1 MAKKNSNIYSTSQLD
16 TLKRELNGVV
26 EYLQALD
33 ITKVKDDVDWK
44 VTAKGGMIPSIV
56 STEEEIIE
64 TVVGEIKKS
73 SGIISAIFEAEGTS
87 ELLQYQIDVT
97 VDKLNELQDHFFKI
111 NQINIV
117 HRRLEIPIGK
127 NKDGSPKIIS
137 VVAATKERQ
146 IKARSKI
153 TESIMRIIP
162 MIDTIKE
169 YKTVEA
175 RGNVEITEA
184 MRRFLK
190 RIGKNI

>member
-1 MAKKNSNIYSTSQLD
+1 MAKNNNIYSTSQLD

-26 EYLQALD
+26 EYLQSLD
-33 ITKVKDDVDWK
+33 LSKVKDDVDWK

-73 SGIISAIFEAEGTS
+73 GGIISAIFEAEGTS
-87 ELLQYQIDVT
+87 DLLQSQIEVT
-97 VDKLNELQDHFFKI
+97 VNKLNELQDHFFKI
-111 NQINIV
+111 NQIDIV
-117 HRRLEIPIGK
+117 HRKIEIPVGK
-127 NKDGSPKIIS
+127 NKDGSPKIVR

-153 TESIMRIIP
+153 TESIMRILP

-175 RGNVEITEA
+175 RGKTEITEA
-184 MRRFLK
+184 MKRFLK
-190 RIGKNI
+190 RLGRYE